1 MTVGDLNTTRCALAP
16 AMAAALTLAGCTATH
31 IGEDWQCPLA
41 QGAHCA
47 SVAAADPM
55 ARRPA
60 TDGDRTAEH
69 GETRAVLP
77 ASVSLLPATPD
88 IPTEAVRDGGG
99 SGCSTPNDSV
109 PTNDAPPPA
118 AGVPAAGEQAD
129 GGAPSCAAGEPLPDA
144 SLRRPE
150 TIARVWI
157 APHVDADGVYREASW
172 VRIVVAPA
180 AWRTR

>member
-1 MTVGDLNTTRCALAP
+1 MTVGDLNTTRRALAP

-31 IGEDWQCPLA
+31 IGEEWQCPLA
-41 QGAHCA
+41 QGAHCV

-60 TDGDRTAEH
+60 MGGDRTAEH
-69 GETRAVLP
+69 GGTRTVLP
-77 ASVSLLPATPD
+77 ASVSLRSATPD
-88 IPTEAVRDGGG
+88 IPMKASRDGGR
-99 SGCSTPNDSV
+99 GCDKSKNSA
-109 PTNDAPPPA
+109 PTHNAPDPA

-157 APHVDADGVYREASW
+157 APHVDAGGVYREASW
-172 VRIVVAPA
+172 VRIVVASA